1 MRCRSCNKRLSTIF
15 LNLGK
20 SPIANTLNK
29 TSKQVSKKFDL
40 QIYICKK
47 CWLSQTKDLVKYK
60 SIFKKDYPYF
70 SGYSQIWLDHLREYV
85 KYIKYKYP
93 KQLKGNV
100 YEIASNDGSLLNI
113 LKVNQV
119 NAKGI
124 EPTKSTFNFSRKKGH
139 NVINSFFTNKFA
151 NKIKKKSDFIIANN
165 VLAHVPNLN
174 DFIKGIK
181 TFLNHDGVATFEVQ
195 YLLSLIKL
203 NQFDTVYHEHFSYFS
218 ITSACNIF
226 EKHGLKIFD
235 CEKIKT
241 HGGSIRLYVTHMD
254 NSKMKDTNRFKIFKK
269 YEEKAGIKKEIF
281 YMSFQKR
288 VNLLKKKVSKF
299 IDWNIKNKRIIAAYG
314 AAAKANT
321 FFNFTGINYQKVNCI
336 IDKNP
341 FKIGKFLPGSKIPIK
356 KKSFLKKIKPDI
368 ILIMTWNIKDEIKKE
383 LSFTKKWGCKLV
395 TFMPKIKN
403 F

>member
-1 MRCRSCNKRLSTIF
+1 MRCRSCNKKLSTIF

-20 SPIANTLNK
+20 SPVANTLNK
-29 TSKQVSKKFDL
+29 TAKQVSKKFNL
-40 QIYICKK
+40 QLYVCNF
-47 CWLSQTKDLVKYK
+47 CWLSQTKDLVNYK
-60 SIFKKDYPYF
+60 LIFKEDYPYF
-70 SGYSQIWLDHLREYV
+70 SGYSKIWLDHLRKYV

-93 KQLKGNV
+93 KQLKGKV
-100 YEIASNDGSLLNI
+100 YEIASNDGSLLSILNI
-113 LKVNQV
+113 NKINVT
-119 NAKGI
+119 GI
-124 EPTKSTFNFSRKKGH
+124 EPTKSTYNFSKKKGH
-139 NVINSFFTNKFA
+139 NVLNSFFTNKFA
-151 NKIKKKSDFIIANN
+151 KKIKTKSDFIIANN
-165 VLAHVPNLN
+165 VLAHVPKLN

-181 TFLNHDGVATFEVQ
+181 TFLNYNGIATFEIQ
-195 YLLSLIKL
+195 YLVSLIKL

-241 HGGSIRLYVTHMD
+241 HGGSIRLYVTHI
-254 NSKMKDTNRFKIFKK
+254 NNRNIKNTRRLKILRRN
-269 YEEKAGIKKEIF
+269 EIKAGIKKKIF
-281 YMSFQKR
+281 YTNFQKR
-288 VNLLKKKVSKF
+288 INLIKKKVNKF
-299 IDWNIKNKRIIAAYG
+299 IDQNIKDNKKIAAYG

-321 FFNFTGINYQKVNCI
+321 FFNFTGINYKKVECI

-341 FKIGKFLPGSKIPIK
+341 FKVGKFLPGSKIPIK

-368 ILIMTWNIKDEIKKE
+368 ILIMAWNIKDEIRKE

-395 TFMPKIKN
+395 TLIPKMSK